1 MIRAEDTV
9 LILLAAGASSR
20 FPDGNKLEA
29 EFLGKPVGLHVV
41 TALEDIPFKARFV
54 VRDGCSLDFDGY
66 RVIHNDTPADG
77 MARSVRLGV
86 ECAKTVGASAVLIA
100 LADMP
105 RVTATHIYRL
115 LDAAEGNDAVVASS
129 DGTQPRPP
137 ALFGAGQFDFLM
149 TLEGDAGARDHQGH
163 RHARGS
169 RETARL
175 GARAR
180 SPDPARGAADRLNA
194 PCGREGGYQ
203 LLQVVQ
209 LCPRRQSELDRDD
222 MGLIQAFSR
231 SC

>member
-149 TLEGDAGARDHQGH
+149 TLEGDAGARDLVRAGKHVVTAPAELIDIDTPEDLAKL
-163 RHARGS
+163 RDLVHAPEALTRP
-169 RETARL
+169 EAR
-175 GARAR
+175 RI
-180 SPDPARGAADRLNA
+180 D
-194 PCGREGGYQ
+194 
-203 LLQVVQ
+203 
-209 LCPRRQSELDRDD
+209 
-222 MGLIQAFSR
+222 
-231 SC
+231 